1 MANLNFN
8 AANVPPASANI
19 VVPAGW
25 YNVIIEH
32 SEVVPTAAGTGTILK
47 LRYSIVDG
55 EFKGRKIFGQL
66 NIVNPSPMAQ
76 EIAQKQLSAICHAV
90 NVIQCNDSQQLHNIP
105 FKVKLKI
112 TPGGTKDQHTGEK
125 YDDKNEVTGWEKSST
140 NVGVSGGSAPGA
152 TPPVTAK
159 PITPPPVATAPVAAP
174 PAWGAPAGQQ
184 PWQAPKPAE
193 ATASVAAPVTLPP
206 LSAPVAEVPQQP
218 PVAAPIA
225 AQAPVAEAADVP
237 PWVQQ

>member
-8 AANVPPASANI
+8 AATVAPASANI

-112 TPGGTKDQHTGEK
+112 TPGGIKDQHTGEK

-159 PITPPPVATAPVAAP
+159 PITPPPVAAAPVAAP

-193 ATASVAAPVTLPP
+193 ASAPLQPIAPAAEVAPVTQPVVET
-206 LSAPVAEVPQQP
+206 PVAETV
-218 PVAAPIA
+218 
-225 AQAPVAEAADVP
+225 AADVP

>member
-8 AANVPPASANI
+8 AAAVPPATANI

-32 SEVVPTAAGTGTILK
+32 SEVTPTKQGNGTILK

-55 EFKGRKIFGQL
+55 DFKGRKIFGQL
-66 NIVNPSPMAQ
+66 NIVNPNAMAQ

-105 FKVKLKI
+105 FKVRLKV
-112 TPGGTKDQHTGEK
+112 TPGDIKNAQTGEK
-125 YDDKNEVTGWEKSST
+125 YDDKNEVTGWEKAST
-140 NVGVSGGSAPGA
+140 NVGVAGSAVPQA
-152 TPPVTAK
+152 PAVVKPVA
-159 PITPPPVATAPVAAP
+159 PPVAAPVAAP
-174 PAWGAPAGQQ
+174 PAWGAPAAAQ

-193 ATASVAAPVTLPP
+193 
-206 LSAPVAEVPQQP
+206 
-218 PVAAPIA
+218 VAAPI
-225 AQAPVAEAADVP
+225 QAPVEVAKPVEPVVAGDAP
-237 PWVQQ
+237 PWAQ

>member
-8 AANVPPASANI
+8 AATVAPASANI

-32 SEVVPTAAGTGTILK
+32 SEVVPTASGTGTILK

-112 TPGGTKDQHTGEK
+112 TPGGIKDQHTGEK

-159 PITPPPVATAPVAAP
+159 PITPPPVAAAPVAAP

-193 ATASVAAPVTLPP
+193 ALTPLQPIAPAAEVAPVTQ
-206 LSAPVAEVPQQP
+206 PVVES
-218 PVAAPIA
+218 PVTET
-225 AQAPVAEAADVP
+225 VAADVP

>member
-112 TPGGTKDQHTGEK
+112 TPGGIKDQHTGEK

-159 PITPPPVATAPVAAP
+159 PITPPPVAAAPVAAP

-193 ATASVAAPVTLPP
+193 ALAPLQPIT
-206 LSAPVAEVPQQP
+206 PVAEVAP
-218 PVAAPIA
+218 PVVAT
-225 AQAPVAEAADVP
+225 PVTETVAADVP

>member
-8 AANVPPASANI
+8 AATVAPASANI

-112 TPGGTKDQHTGEK
+112 TPGGIKDQHTGEK

-159 PITPPPVATAPVAAP
+159 PITPPPVAASPVAAP

-193 ATASVAAPVTLPP
+193 ASAPLQPIAQATEVAPPVTQ
-206 LSAPVAEVPQQP
+206 PVVTT
-218 PVAAPIA
+218 PVTET
-225 AQAPVAEAADVP
+225 VAADVP

>member
-112 TPGGTKDQHTGEK
+112 TPGGIKDQHTGEK

-159 PITPPPVATAPVAAP
+159 PITPPPVAAAPVAAP

-193 ATASVAAPVTLPP
+193 PLAPLQPIAPAAEVAPVTQPVVET
-206 LSAPVAEVPQQP
+206 PVAE
-218 PVAAPIA
+218 
-225 AQAPVAEAADVP
+225 AEAADVP

>member
-8 AANVPPASANI
+8 AATVAPASANI

-112 TPGGTKDQHTGEK
+112 TPGGIKDQHTGEK

-159 PITPPPVATAPVAAP
+159 PITPPPVAAAPVAAP

-193 ATASVAAPVTLPP
+193 ALTPLQPIAPAAEVAPVTQ
-206 LSAPVAEVPQQP
+206 PVVES
-218 PVAAPIA
+218 PVTET
-225 AQAPVAEAADVP
+225 VAADVP

>member
-112 TPGGTKDQHTGEK
+112 TPGGIKDQHTGEK

-159 PITPPPVATAPVAAP
+159 PITPPPVAAAP

-193 ATASVAAPVTLPP
+193 ALAPLQPIAPAAEVAPPVVETSATASV
-206 LSAPVAEVPQQP
+206 
-218 PVAAPIA
+218 
-225 AQAPVAEAADVP
+225 AADVP

>member
-8 AANVPPASANI
+8 AATVAPASANI

-112 TPGGTKDQHTGEK
+112 TPGGIKDQHTGEK

-159 PITPPPVATAPVAAP
+159 PITPPPVAAAPVAAP

-193 ATASVAAPVTLPP
+193 ALAPLQPI
-206 LSAPVAEVPQQP
+206 APVAEVAP
-218 PVAAPIA
+218 PVT
-225 AQAPVAEAADVP
+225 QPVAETPVTETVASADVP

>member
-1 MANLNFN
+1 
-8 AANVPPASANI
+8 
-19 VVPAGW
+19 
-25 YNVIIEH
+25 
-32 SEVVPTAAGTGTILK
+32 
-47 LRYSIVDG
+47 
-55 EFKGRKIFGQL
+55 
-66 NIVNPSPMAQ
+66 
-76 EIAQKQLSAICHAV
+76 V

-112 TPGGTKDQHTGEK
+112 TPGGIKDQHTGEK

-174 PAWGAPAGQQ
+174 PARGAPAGQQ

-193 ATASVAAPVTLPP
+193 ALTPLQPIAPAAEVAPPVTQ
-206 LSAPVAEVPQQP
+206 PVTET
-218 PVAAPIA
+218 PVTEA
-225 AQAPVAEAADVP
+225 VAADVP

>member
-112 TPGGTKDQHTGEK
+112 TPGGIKDQHTGDK

-159 PITPPPVATAPVAAP
+159 PITPPPVAAAPVAAP

-193 ATASVAAPVTLPP
+193 ALVP
-206 LSAPVAEVPQQP
+206 LQPITPVAEVTQ
-218 PVAAPIA
+218 
-225 AQAPVAEAADVP
+225 PVAETPVTETVAADVP

>member
-8 AANVPPASANI
+8 AATVAPASANI

-112 TPGGTKDQHTGEK
+112 TPGGIKDQNTGEK

-140 NVGVSGGSAPGA
+140 NVGVSGGSAPGT

-159 PITPPPVATAPVAAP
+159 PITPPPVAAAPVAAP

-193 ATASVAAPVTLPP
+193 ASAPLQPIAPAAEVAPVTQPVVET
-206 LSAPVAEVPQQP
+206 PVAETV
-218 PVAAPIA
+218 
-225 AQAPVAEAADVP
+225 AADVP

>member
-112 TPGGTKDQHTGEK
+112 TPGGIKDQHTGEK

-159 PITPPPVATAPVAAP
+159 PITPPPVAAAPVAAP

-193 ATASVAAPVTLPP
+193 ASAPLQPIAPAAEVAPVTQPVVET
-206 LSAPVAEVPQQP
+206 PVAETV
-218 PVAAPIA
+218 
-225 AQAPVAEAADVP
+225 AADVP

>member
-8 AANVPPASANI
+8 AATVAPASANI

-112 TPGGTKDQHTGEK
+112 TPGGIKDQHTGEK

-140 NVGVSGGSAPGA
+140 NVGVSGGSAPGG

-159 PITPPPVATAPVAAP
+159 PITPPPVASAPVAAP

-193 ATASVAAPVTLPP
+193 ALAPLQPIAPAAEVAQPVTQ
-206 LSAPVAEVPQQP
+206 PVVAT
-218 PVAAPIA
+218 PVTET
-225 AQAPVAEAADVP
+225 VAADVP

>member
-8 AANVPPASANI
+8 AATVAPASANI

-159 PITPPPVATAPVAAP
+159 PITPPPVAAAPVAAA

-193 ATASVAAPVTLPP
+193 ALAPLQPIAQAAEVAPPVTQ
-206 LSAPVAEVPQQP
+206 PVVAT
-218 PVAAPIA
+218 PVTET
-225 AQAPVAEAADVP
+225 VAADVP

>member
-8 AANVPPASANI
+8 AATVDPAKASI
-19 VVPAGW
+19 VIPAGW
-25 YNVIIEH
+25 YNAIIEH
-32 SEVVPTAAGTGTILK
+32 SEVVPTKQGNGTILK

-55 EFKGRKIFGQL
+55 EFKGCKIFGQL

-112 TPGGTKDQHTGEK
+112 TPGDVKDKSTGEK
-125 YDDKNEVTGWEKSST
+125 YDDKNDVTGWEKTST
-140 NVGVSGGSAPGA
+140 NTGVSGSSVASVIAPVA
-152 TPPVTAK
+152 AK
-159 PITPPPVATAPVAAP
+159 PITPPQVATTPVAAP

-193 ATASVAAPVTLPP
+193 ALVPLQSIAPATEVSQPVVESPVTEAVAADT
-206 LSAPVAEVPQQP
+206 
-218 PVAAPIA
+218 
-225 AQAPVAEAADVP
+225 P
-237 PWVQQ
+237 PWVQ

>member
-1 MANLNFN
+1 M
-8 AANVPPASANI
+8 
-19 VVPAGW
+19 
-25 YNVIIEH
+25 
-32 SEVVPTAAGTGTILK
+32 
-47 LRYSIVDG
+47 
-55 EFKGRKIFGQL
+55 
-66 NIVNPSPMAQ
+66 
-76 EIAQKQLSAICHAV
+76 

-112 TPGGTKDQHTGEK
+112 TPGGIKDQHTGEK

-159 PITPPPVATAPVAAP
+159 PITPPPVAAAPVAAP

-193 ATASVAAPVTLPP
+193 ALTPLQPIAPAAEVAPVTQ
-206 LSAPVAEVPQQP
+206 PVVES
-218 PVAAPIA
+218 PVTET
-225 AQAPVAEAADVP
+225 VAADVP

>member
-1 MANLNFN
+1 
-8 AANVPPASANI
+8 VYKRQ
-19 VVPAGW
+19 GW

-112 TPGGTKDQHTGEK
+112 TPGGIKDQHTGEK

-159 PITPPPVATAPVAAP
+159 PITPPPVAAAPVAAP

-193 ATASVAAPVTLPP
+193 ALTPLQPIAPAAEVAPPVVETSATASV
-206 LSAPVAEVPQQP
+206 
-218 PVAAPIA
+218 
-225 AQAPVAEAADVP
+225 AADVP

>member
-8 AANVPPASANI
+8 AATVAPASANI

-32 SEVVPTAAGTGTILK
+32 SEVVPTVAGTGTILK

-112 TPGGTKDQHTGEK
+112 TPGGIKDQHTGEK

-159 PITPPPVATAPVAAP
+159 PITPPPVAAAPVAAP

-193 ATASVAAPVTLPP
+193 ALTPLQPIAPAAEVAPVTQ
-206 LSAPVAEVPQQP
+206 PVVES
-218 PVAAPIA
+218 PVTET
-225 AQAPVAEAADVP
+225 VAADVP

>member
-8 AANVPPASANI
+8 AATVAPVSANI

-112 TPGGTKDQHTGEK
+112 TPGGIKDQHTGEK

-159 PITPPPVATAPVAAP
+159 PITPPPVAAAPVAAP

-193 ATASVAAPVTLPP
+193 ALTPLQPIAPAAEVAPVTQ
-206 LSAPVAEVPQQP
+206 PVVES
-218 PVAAPIA
+218 PVTET
-225 AQAPVAEAADVP
+225 VAADVP

>member
-8 AANVPPASANI
+8 AATVDPAKAGI
-19 VVPAGW
+19 VIPAGW
-25 YNVIIEH
+25 YNAIIEH
-32 SEVVPTAAGTGTILK
+32 SEVVPTKQGNGTILK

-55 EFKGRKIFGQL
+55 EFKGCKIFGQL

-112 TPGGTKDQHTGEK
+112 TPGDVKDKSTGEK
-125 YDDKNEVTGWEKSST
+125 YDDKNDVSGWEKSTT
-140 NVGVSGGSAPGA
+140 NVGVTGGSIASA
-152 TPPVTAK
+152 TPPVAAK
-159 PITPPPVATAPVAAP
+159 PITPPPVAAAPPVAAP

-193 ATASVAAPVTLPP
+193 ALAPPQPIT
-206 LSAPVAEVPQQP
+206 PVAEVAP
-218 PVAAPIA
+218 PVAPSVVET
-225 AQAPVAEAADVP
+225 PVTEAVAADVP

>member
-112 TPGGTKDQHTGEK
+112 TPGSIKDQHTGEK

-159 PITPPPVATAPVAAP
+159 PITPPPVAAAPVAAA

-193 ATASVAAPVTLPP
+193 ALTPLQPIAPAAEVAPPVTQ
-206 LSAPVAEVPQQP
+206 PVAETP
-218 PVAAPIA
+218 AT
-225 AQAPVAEAADVP
+225 APVDADVP

>member
-8 AANVPPASANI
+8 AATVAPASANI

-32 SEVVPTAAGTGTILK
+32 SEVMPTAAGTGTILK

-112 TPGGTKDQHTGEK
+112 TPGGIKDQHTGEK

-159 PITPPPVATAPVAAP
+159 PITPPPVAAAPVAAP

-193 ATASVAAPVTLPP
+193 ALAPLQTIT
-206 LSAPVAEVPQQP
+206 PVAEVAP
-218 PVAAPIA
+218 PVAPSVVET
-225 AQAPVAEAADVP
+225 PVTEAVAADVP
-237 PWVQQ
+237 PWVQ

>member
-8 AANVPPASANI
+8 AATVAPASANI

-112 TPGGTKDQHTGEK
+112 TPGGIKDQHTGEK

-159 PITPPPVATAPVAAP
+159 PITPPPVAAAPVAAP

-193 ATASVAAPVTLPP
+193 ALAPLQPIT
-206 LSAPVAEVPQQP
+206 PVAEVAP
-218 PVAAPIA
+218 PVVAT
-225 AQAPVAEAADVP
+225 PVTETVAADVP

>member
-8 AANVPPASANI
+8 AATVAPASANI

-32 SEVVPTAAGTGTILK
+32 SEVMPTAAGTGTILK

-112 TPGGTKDQHTGEK
+112 TPGGIKDQHTGEK

-140 NVGVSGGSAPGA
+140 NVGVSGGSAPGT

-159 PITPPPVATAPVAAP
+159 PITPPPVAAP

-193 ATASVAAPVTLPP
+193 PLAPLQPIAPAAEVAPVTQ
-206 LSAPVAEVPQQP
+206 PVVET
-218 PVAAPIA
+218 PVTEA
-225 AQAPVAEAADVP
+225 VAADVP
-237 PWVQQ
+237 PWVQ

>member
-8 AANVPPASANI
+8 AATVAPASANI

-112 TPGGTKDQHTGEK
+112 TPGGIKDQHTGEK

-140 NVGVSGGSAPGA
+140 NVGVSGGSAPGT

-159 PITPPPVATAPVAAP
+159 PITPPPVAAAPVAAP

-193 ATASVAAPVTLPP
+193 ALAPLQPIT
-206 LSAPVAEVPQQP
+206 PVAEVAP
-218 PVAAPIA
+218 PVVAT
-225 AQAPVAEAADVP
+225 PVTETVAADVP